1 MLNFILF
8 TVLLLPVIFQ
18 LIVGTMASKASIP
31 FKFWHI
37 SLISLLGQV
46 ASAVFN
52 LLFINELLT
61 RNGSRDGL
69 PFVGMFI
76 LELIAGSILLI
87 IIFIQGYVQF
97 RKNKSRNE

>member
-1 MLNFILF
+1 MINFILI

-18 LIVGTMASKASIP
+18 LIVGTLAIKTSIP

-52 LLFINELLT
+52 LLFINALLT
-61 RNGSRDGL
+61 RNGSRNGL

-76 LELIAGSILLI
+76 LELIAGSLLVI
-87 IIFIQGYVQF
+87 IIFIQGYLQY
-97 RKNKSRNE
+97 RKNKFLNE